1 MIFSQTKIQAIFTTG
16 QSAYKFFTKFHPNLE
31 AIALPSTSPANLNF
45 SFEQLLQNYEIIKK
59 FTK

>member
-1 MIFSQTKIQAIFTTG
+1 
-16 QSAYKFFTKFHPNLE
+16 
-31 AIALPSTSPANLNF
+31 PSTSPANLNF

>member
-1 MIFSQTKIQAIFTTG
+1 
-16 QSAYKFFTKFHPNLE
+16 
-31 AIALPSTSPANLNF
+31 SPANLNF

>member
-1 MIFSQTKIQAIFTTG
+1 
-16 QSAYKFFTKFHPNLE
+16 
-31 AIALPSTSPANLNF
+31 PANLNF

>member
-1 MIFSQTKIQAIFTTG
+1 
-16 QSAYKFFTKFHPNLE
+16 
-31 AIALPSTSPANLNF
+31 LNF